1 VICVCCASSGPRA
14 PGEDKCGRIQCWLK
28 EILNF
33 NSSDTFLLMW
43 FFLKNYSTLQQ
54 QQKTN
59 GPVDI
64 LPFYEQ
70 FYDQSLDETPQKQYG

>member
-1 VICVCCASSGPRA
+1 
-14 PGEDKCGRIQCWLK
+14 
-28 EILNF
+28 
-33 NSSDTFLLMW
+33 MW
-43 FFLKNYSTLQQ
+43 FFLKSYSTLQQ

-59 GPVDI
+59 GPVEI